1 MIITIILLSATVG
14 FTVATVQT
22 IKKRKQVEQEI
33 VKLHQNRE
41 LLVKQLRGL

>member
-22 IKKRKQVEQEI
+22 VKKRKQIEREI
-33 VKLHQNRE
+33 VQLNKNRE
-41 LLVKQLRGL
+41 LLIRQLRGL